1 MLRTR
6 KDYGHI
12 TCSSRSTFMFIAKL
26 LYKRNK
32 PNPYIC
38 ESGTQLSIKKK
49 EVLEWKVN
57 GYLTQ
62 QFLQWLDDT
71 TDILDKAADI
81 LKTNYMWQD

>member
-1 MLRTR
+1 
-6 KDYGHI
+6 
-12 TCSSRSTFMFIAKL
+12 MFIAKL

-62 QFLQWLDDT
+62 RFL
-71 TDILDKAADI
+71 
-81 LKTNYMWQD
+81 